1 MSEMQKELSII
12 LEEVMES
19 KRIMTAWEVEIQNT
33 IEEKVWMQ
41 EEIAKMQRI
50 VDKMIE

>member
-1 MSEMQKELSII
+1 
-12 LEEVMES
+12 
-19 KRIMTAWEVEIQNT
+19 
-33 IEEKVWMQ
+33 MQ